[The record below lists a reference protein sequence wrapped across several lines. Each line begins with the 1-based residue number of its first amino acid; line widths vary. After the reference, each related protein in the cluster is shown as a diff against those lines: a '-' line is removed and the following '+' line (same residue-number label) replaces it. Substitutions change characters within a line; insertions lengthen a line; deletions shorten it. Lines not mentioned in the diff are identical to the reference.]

1 MSNKKTLGPVS
12 AKLIASLYD
21 MGKPI
26 FTIVNV
32 MDVTGLSRT
41 KAADLTSELV
51 KREIIVRIKEGKFL
65 IIPQEL
71 GESIKYIGNW
81 YVVAR
86 EIVNS
91 SDYYIS
97 FYSAM
102 EIHNMVTHPLT
113 KVYISTPVQQ
123 YKKILGIRNVEFE
136 FIYTSK
142 QNIWGIENY
151 WATKSEKVRVSDV
164 EKTII
169 DCLYRPKY
177 CGGILEI
184 IKGIWFQRD
193 KIDFDRLLSYSLKF
207 DKNIVIKR
215 LGYILESLKLVES
228 GNLSKLRIKVNNKYY
243 VLDPLLP
250 TDETFKN
257 SWKII
262 ANIGREEIVKAV
274 ST

>member
-1 MSNKKTLGPVS
+1 MANKKTLGPVS
-12 AKLIASLYD
+12 AKLIASLY
-21 MGKPI
+21 GINKPI
-26 FTIVNV
+26 FSITNV
-32 MDVTGLSRT
+32 MDIAGLSRT

-51 KREIIVRIKEGKFL
+51 KREIIARIKRGKFV

-71 GESIKYIGNW
+71 GTHAKYISNW
-81 YVVAR
+81 YVIAR
-86 EIVNS
+86 EVVNS
-91 SDYYIS
+91 PDYYIS
-97 FYSAM
+97 FYNAM
-102 EIHNMVTHPLT
+102 EIHNMVTHPIT
-113 KVYISTPVQQ
+113 KVFISTPIQQ
-123 YKKILGIRNVEFE
+123 YRKILDMRNVTFE

-184 IKGIWFQRD
+184 TKGIWIQKD
-193 KIDFDRLLSYSLKF
+193 KIDFDRLLDYSLKF

-215 LGYILESLKLVES
+215 LGYIMESLNLSEAEY
-228 GNLSKLRIKVNNKYY
+228 LSKLRVKANNKYY

-262 ANIGREEIVKAV
+262 ANIGQEEITKAI

>member
-1 MSNKKTLGPVS
+1 MINKKTLGPVS

-21 MGKPI
+21 INKSI
-26 FTIVNV
+26 FTIANV
-32 MDVTGLSRT
+32 MDITGLSRT

-51 KREIIVRIKEGKFL
+51 KREIIVRIKGGKFV

-71 GESIKYIGNW
+71 GGHTKYIGNW

-91 SDYYIS
+91 PDYYIS

-102 EIHNMVTHPLT
+102 EIHNMVTHPIT
-113 KVYISTPVQQ
+113 KVCISTPVQQ
-123 YKKILGIRNVEFE
+123 YKKILDIRNVAFE

-142 QNIWGIENY
+142 QNIWGIGNY
-151 WATKSEKVRVSDV
+151 WATKSERVRVSDI

-177 CGGILEI
+177 CGGVLEVV
-184 IKGIWFQRD
+184 KGIWIQKD
-193 KIDFDRLLSYSLKF
+193 KIDFDRLLNYSLKF
-207 DKNIVIKR
+207 DKNIAIKR
-215 LGYILESLKLVES
+215 LGYVLEMLDLTKSKYL
-228 GNLSKLRIKVNNKYY
+228 NKLRVKANNKYY

-262 ANIGREEIVKAV
+262 ANIGQEEIRKAV